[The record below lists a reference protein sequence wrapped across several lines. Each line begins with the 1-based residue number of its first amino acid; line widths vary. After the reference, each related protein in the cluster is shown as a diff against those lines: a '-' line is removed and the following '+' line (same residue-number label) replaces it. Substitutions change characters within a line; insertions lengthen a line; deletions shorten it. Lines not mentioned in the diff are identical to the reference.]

1 MSSIHEGDT
10 VRLKAAY
17 RYGKAA
23 GETIPAGTE
32 GWVVDVHG
40 QGHGLAV
47 EFTLRAPSFGR
58 SGEVLDYGRFE
69 LGFLGADQVLPV

>member
-1 MSSIHEGDT
+1 MSMIREGDT

-17 RYGKAA
+17 SYGDAP
-23 GETIPAGTE
+23 GETIPAGSA

-47 EFTLRAPSFGR
+47 EFTLREPSFGP
-58 SGEVLDYGRFE
+58 SGEVLDFGHFE
-69 LGFLGADQVLPV
+69 LGLLGADQVLPA